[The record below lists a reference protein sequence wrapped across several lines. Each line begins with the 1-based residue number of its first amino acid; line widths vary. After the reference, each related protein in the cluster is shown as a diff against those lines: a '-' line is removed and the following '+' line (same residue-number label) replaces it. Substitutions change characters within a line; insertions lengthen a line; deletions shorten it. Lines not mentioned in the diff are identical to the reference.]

1 MRAWREEEACPLP
14 RGQPVQ
20 GSRMAVQRAGGERSG
35 VRSGA
40 GMGGGQQRTE
50 VRKASWPQAL

>member
-35 VRSGA
+35 A